1 MNVLE
6 EIKAHASSQSGHQHK
21 VHGTFMVGSS
31 QYHHLLKEQ
40 HITLINQKVIINT
53 PLVTSVYCG
62 LSETNI

>member
-6 EIKAHASSQSGHQHK
+6 ESKANASSQSGYQHK

-31 QYHHLLKEQ
+31 QYHHLKEQ
-40 HITLINQKVIINT
+40 YITVINQKVIINT